1 MKRDAADKTYLYIC
15 NQKRCDNCSA
25 KDGLCRHTSDIR
37 YAAHYVHGARI
48 NDNDFIEQAPGIL
61 MEKDH
66 EERSVEKTNQERL
79 H

>member
-1 MKRDAADKTYLYIC
+1 MKRAAADKTYLYIC

-25 KDGLCRHTSDIR
+25 KDSLCRHTSDIR

-48 NDNDFIEQAPGIL
+48 DNDDFIERAPGIL

-66 EERSVEKTNQERL
+66 DERNVEKKNKESL

>member
-1 MKRDAADKTYLYIC
+1 MKRDTVEKKYLYIC

-25 KDGLCRHTSDIR
+25 VSGLCRHTSDIR
-37 YAAHYVHGARI
+37 YAAHYVHGVQL
-48 NDNDFIEQAPGIL
+48 DDDDFVEVAPDIL

>member
-1 MKRDAADKTYLYIC
+1 MKRDAANKTYLYIC

-25 KDGLCRHTSDIR
+25 VSGLCRHTSDIS
-37 YAAHYVHGARI
+37 YAAHYVHGSQI
-48 NDNDFIEQAPGIL
+48 DDDNFVEVAPDIL

-66 EERSVEKTNQERL
+66 EERSMEKKNKERL

>member
-1 MKRDAADKTYLYIC
+1 MKRNTVEKKYLYIC

-25 KDGLCRHTSDIR
+25 VSGLCRHTSDIR

-48 NDNDFIEQAPGIL
+48 NDDDFIERAPGIL

-66 EERSVEKTNQERL
+66 EERSMEEANKECL

>member
-1 MKRDAADKTYLYIC
+1 MKRDAANKTYLYIC

-25 KDGLCRHTSDIR
+25 VSGLCRHTSDIS
-37 YAAHYVHGARI
+37 YAAHYVHGSQI
-48 NDNDFIEQAPGIL
+48 DDDNFVEVAPDIL

-66 EERSVEKTNQERL
+66 EERSMEKTNKERL